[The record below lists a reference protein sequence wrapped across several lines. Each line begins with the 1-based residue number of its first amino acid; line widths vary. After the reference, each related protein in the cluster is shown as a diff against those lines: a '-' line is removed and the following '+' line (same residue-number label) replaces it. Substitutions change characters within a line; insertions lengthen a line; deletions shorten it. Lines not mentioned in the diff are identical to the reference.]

1 MTASNGAN
9 GASKPAAPNRAAEL
23 AELIDA
29 VKALVVPF
37 VQDADGAF
45 DERAAGGP
53 AGAASTADLP
63 ARTALVESLTPQQLI
78 PRLDLQLP
86 AGEGGGRAAVLALVQ
101 RVLELS
107 VNTWDQ
113 GFLDKLY
120 ASTTPV
126 GVAAE
131 LLLAVLNTNLHVFQV
146 SPALTVIEKTTAREF
161 ARLYG
166 FTGPRA
172 GGVTVAGGS
181 ASNFTSVVIARNTL
195 FPETKIHGNGAGRR
209 FALFTSA
216 HGHYSVEKA
225 AQAAGLGSGA
235 VWTVPV
241 DAAGRMVPAQLE
253 ARIAAASAAG
263 MTPLYVN
270 ATAGT
275 TVLGSYD
282 PFEVIAAICK
292 AHGLWMHID
301 GSWGGPA
308 IFSAAHRHK
317 MAGSHLADSLTV
329 NPHKMMN
336 VPVTCSF
343 LLGPDLRT
351 FHRANTLPAGYLFHT
366 PPDAAPGSKKR
377 KGNNG
382 AVAAPAAQNGSVAA
396 AEEEE
401 EGEEDDDDDNYQE
414 VWDLADL
421 TLQCGRHG
429 DSLKLALAWVYEGAA
444 GFERQTDHAFAMAA
458 LLADTVAR
466 KPDVFALVSTNPPPC
481 LQVCF
486 YYADSSSTGARA
498 PGQPS
503 ADKAVN
509 TRRTREAVA
518 KLIRRGYMIDFA
530 PGDHGSFFRVV
541 LNWQT
546 QPGTVEGLVRALEAV
561 RQEVY

>member
-1 MTASNGAN
+1 MTVTNGFTQKPATNGA
-9 GASKPAAPNRAAEL
+9 AKTAVPSAPNRAEEL
-23 AELIDA
+23 SELIDA

-37 VQDADGAF
+37 VKDADDAF
-45 DERAAGGP
+45 PERAQGGP
-53 AGAASTADLP
+53 AGASTADLP
-63 ARTALVESLTPQQLI
+63 VRTALVESLTLQEVV
-78 PRLDLQLP
+78 PRLNLTLP
-86 AGEGGGRAAVLALVQ
+86 QGNGGGRDAALALVQ

-131 LLLAVLNTNLHVFQV
+131 LLLSVLNTNLHVFQV
-146 SPALTVIEKTTAREF
+146 SPALTVIEKTTAREL
-161 ARLYG
+161 ARKFG

-172 GGVTVAGGS
+172 GGITQAGGS
-181 ASNFTSVVIARNTL
+181 ASNFTSVIVARNTL

-235 VWTVPV
+235 VWTVQI
-241 DAAGRMVPAQLE
+241 DEAGRMIPSALE
-253 ARIAAASAAG
+253 ERIAEATAAG
-263 MTPLYVN
+263 MTPMYVN

-275 TVLGSYD
+275 TVMGSYD
-282 PFEVIAAICK
+282 PFEAISVICK
-292 AHGLWMHID
+292 KHGLWLHID
-301 GSWGGPA
+301 ASWGGPA
-308 IFSAAHRHK
+308 IFSATHRYK

-343 LLGPDLRT
+343 LLGPDLKT
-351 FHRANTLPAGYLFHT
+351 FHKANTLPAGYLFHQ
-366 PPDAAPGSKKR
+366 PEA
-377 KGNNG
+377 NG
-382 AVAAPAAQNGSVAA
+382 AA
-396 AEEEE
+396 AEEE
-401 EGEEDDDDDNYQE
+401 DYPE

-458 LLADTVAR
+458 LLADTLSQ
-466 KPDVFALVSTNPPPC
+466 KSDVFSLVSSNPPPC

-486 YYADSSSTGARA
+486 YYADGARGS
-498 PGQPS
+498 PNP
-503 ADKAVN
+503 DKAVN
-509 TRRTREAVA
+509 SRRTRAAVA
-518 KLIRRGYMIDFA
+518 LLIRRGFMVDFA

-541 LNWQT
+541 VNWQT
-546 QPGTVEGLVRALEAV
+546 QKGTVEGLVKALERV
-561 RQEVY
+561 RKEVE

>member
-1 MTASNGAN
+1 M
-9 GASKPAAPNRAAEL
+9 PAFQ
-23 AELIDA
+23 LIEA
-29 VKALVVPF
+29 VKDLAVQY

-45 DERAAGGP
+45 DERAQGGP
-53 AGAASTADLP
+53 AVTHSADLP
-63 ARTALVESLTPQQLI
+63 VRTALVEPLTPQQLI

-86 AGEGGGRAAVLALVQ
+86 QGEGGGRAAMLALVQ
-101 RVLELS
+101 RVLQLS

-146 SPALTVIEKTTAREF
+146 SPALTLIEKTTAREF

-181 ASNFTSVVIARNTL
+181 ASNFTSVIIARNAL
-195 FPETKIHGNGAGRR
+195 FPDTKIHGNGAGRR

-241 DAAGRMVPAQLE
+241 DAAGRMLPSQLE
-253 ARIAAASAAG
+253 SRIAAATAAG

-275 TVLGSYD
+275 TVMGSYD
-282 PFEVIAAICK
+282 PFEAISKICK
-292 AHGLWMHID
+292 THRLWMHID

-317 MAGSHLADSLTV
+317 MDGSHLADSLTV

-343 LLGPDLRT
+343 LLGPDLRI
-351 FHRANTLPAGYLFHT
+351 FHKANTLPADYLFHA
-366 PPDAAPGSKKR
+366 PPDDKKTGVDDSEAA
-377 KGNNG
+377 
-382 AVAAPAAQNGSVAA
+382 VTAQSGDWTPDGD
-396 AEEEE
+396 
-401 EGEEDDDDDNYQE
+401 EGDDDYEE

-421 TLQCGRHG
+421 TLQCGRRG

-458 LLADTVAR
+458 LLTDILAS
-466 KPDVFALVSTNPPPC
+466 KPAIFSLVSTNPPPC

-486 YYADSSSTGARA
+486 YYADATTGA
-498 PGQPS
+498 PSQPN
-503 ADKAVN
+503 ANGTVN
-509 TRRTREAVA
+509 TRRTREAVRQ
-518 KLIRRGYMIDFA
+518 LTRRGFMIDYA

-546 QPGTVEGLVRALEAV
+546 RPGTVHGLVRALEAV
-561 RQEVY
+561 RKELE

>member
-1 MTASNGAN
+1 MVVINGDKASVAHGVH
-9 GASKPAAPNRAAEL
+9 KPANDSVAEPALNRADEL

-37 VQDADGAF
+37 VQKADVAAV
-45 DERAAGGP
+45 ERAQGGP
-53 AGAASTADLP
+53 PGASTADMP
-63 ARTALVESLTPQQLI
+63 IRTALVEPLAPQELI
-78 PRLDLQLP
+78 ARLKLDLP
-86 AGEGGGRAAVLALVQ
+86 KGAGGGRDALLETVQ

-131 LLLAVLNTNLHVFQV
+131 LLLSVLNTNLHVYQV
-146 SPALTVIEKTTAREF
+146 SPALTVIEKTTARELAHLF
-161 ARLYG
+161 G

-172 GGVTVAGGS
+172 GGITVAGGS
-181 ASNFTSVVIARNTL
+181 ASNFTSVIVARNTL
-195 FPETKIHGNGAGRR
+195 FPETKIHGNGVGRR

-241 DAAGRMVPAQLE
+241 DAEGRMVPAQLE
-253 ARIAAASAAG
+253 ARIAEATAAG
-263 MTPLYVN
+263 MTPMYVN

-275 TVLGSYD
+275 TVMGSYD
-282 PFEVIAAICK
+282 PFEAISAVCR
-292 AHGLWMHID
+292 AHGLWLHID
-301 GSWGGPA
+301 ASWGGPA
-308 IFSAAHRHK
+308 IFSSTHKHK

-329 NPHKMMN
+329 NPHKMLN

-343 LLGPDLRT
+343 LLGPDLRK

-366 PPDAAPGSKKR
+366 ADADPDA
-377 KGNNG
+377 
-382 AVAAPAAQNGSVAA
+382 
-396 AEEEE
+396 
-401 EGEEDDDDDNYQE
+401 DDDYTE

-444 GFERQTDHAFAMAA
+444 GFAQQTDHAFAMAA
-458 LLADTVAR
+458 LMADRIAKR
-466 KPDVFALVSTNPPPC
+466 PDLFSLVSTNPPPC
-481 LQVCF
+481 LQICF
-486 YYADSSSTGARA
+486 YYADPASNNGTGGR
-498 PGQPS
+498 PH

-509 TRRTREAVA
+509 TRRTREAVQL
-518 KLIRRGYMIDFA
+518 LIRRGFMVDFA
-530 PGDHGSFFRVV
+530 PGEHGSFFRVV
-541 LNWQT
+541 LNRQT
-546 QPGTVEGLVRALEAV
+546 RAGTVEGLLRALELV
-561 RQEVY
+561 RREVD